1 MDSDA
6 EGFDEDEDTDTDF
19 DESDGHEE
27 AGDDLEDKDQNH
39 AMNLIDP
46 AVAESDARMID
57 EAVKEI
63 AEEGRLPSLVD
74 EDIKLGQYSVAKV
87 SSSYP
92 P

>member
-27 AGDDLEDKDQNH
+27 AGDDLEDKDQNY